1 MEDRERLKIV
11 LRHLI
16 EHNEGHSEDYRRWVE
31 MAETNGLDPVAQLL
45 KEANE
50 HVEKTGA
57 ALKKA
62 LELIK
67 E

>member
-1 MEDRERLKIV
+1 MEDKERLTVV

-16 EHNEGHSEDYRRWVE
+16 EHNEGHEEDYKRWIDLARGSGMDKV
-31 MAETNGLDPVAQLL
+31 AGLIE
-45 KEANE
+45 EANSRA
-50 HVEKTGA
+50 GQASA

-62 LELIK
+62 LALME

>member
-1 MEDRERLKIV
+1 MEDRERLLVV

-16 EHNEGHSEDYRRWVE
+16 EHNEGHGEDYKRWVE
-31 MAETNGLDPVAQLL
+31 LAHTSGMDKVATLIE
-45 KEANE
+45 EASSLSSQAS
-50 HVEKTGA
+50 T

-62 LELIK
+62 LSLME